1 MFLLSFISLGYF
13 PSASMALEEVK
24 LHTSGSGSPFPL
36 IYNVSQDKGFYRD
49 EGLDVLAI
57 SANLLTGIQ
66 GLAAGSFDFSQVLGQ
81 GSAAIFCAA
90 FR

>member
-1 MFLLSFISLGYF
+1 MLAVRKMFLLSFISLGYF

-36 IYNVSQDKGFYRD
+36 IYNVSQDKG
-49 EGLDVLAI
+49 LDVLAI